1 MDTLNSMLKKERLV
15 VVVVCLLL
23 FLNKGCNVLSHK
35 NIKELQTNQYEK
47 KLDKITEKSFNK
59 SIHYKI

>member
-15 VVVVCLLL
+15 VVVVCLLF

-47 KLDKITEKSFNK
+47 KLDKIIEKSFNK
-59 SIHYKI
+59 SIHYKK